1 MGRVNHF
8 FNMGKISFNPER
20 TATVSFPRF
29 FAVAVGSR
37 LNERRID
44 RPWRGGRQEGAAR
57 VLRRIRK
64 GEPRGRLSRRNRGEW
79 NRANNRKYLIEFLDH
94 SAGRRLATLGLHAS
108 VTSTG
113 RLKRWPSTCVGR
125 PHRCVQRRSACLLR
139 SHRPTRLRLPGRAFC
154 RGFVPRRDVANP
166 PRRSQVLPA
175 LGDAQ
180 GTRTG
185 REGCRLKKANRS
197 PSANGWP
204 VGPRRRYR
212 GSVPLGVAQG

>member
-8 FNMGKISFNPER
+8 FNMEKISFNPER

-57 VLRRIRK
+57 VSDVFAK
-64 GEPRGRLSRRNRGEW
+64 ASPGGGFRRNRGEW

-139 SHRPTRLRLPGRAFC
+139 SHRPNAPSTARACFLSRFRSASRRRKSAPQEPSSPSPGR
-154 RGFVPRRDVANP
+154 RP
-166 PRRSQVLPA
+166 
-175 LGDAQ
+175 GDAD
-180 GTRTG
+180 R
-185 REGCRLKKANRS
+185 A
-197 PSANGWP
+197 
-204 VGPRRRYR
+204 
-212 GSVPLGVAQG
+212 